1 MSAILKSQPFDPLI
15 SSSDANSEE
24 NEQPGFI
31 STASIVSNVVENAQ
45 PLSPIGSTASAIESS
60 SLLSVQPSPVRDLP
74 SLRDVNTV
82 LNKKKSNRQLA
93 LNDTWTRY
101 SPSMIGGDLF
111 TMVYTGFTGAQYF
124 APSLQSISCL
134 GWITSGAAEIGGLI
148 NILVA
153 CQEIKEAFTA
163 QGNDNVTFWKNVFD
177 ASLYILIGLLMIT
190 IGIATKVIALGSLA
204 AFFTAN
210 PWLLPVLFFVASLP
224 LIVEVSHRVTKIVLK
239 KNLASCIAFQSIKTN
254 LLSNRSEALHTLQAS
269 LFSDLS
275 SQSSTLDI
283 SKKMEKLQE
292 DMGVEAAI
300 EVFSLFKMLMDESV
314 ATLRIEEQIQRAE
327 QKIKEWY
334 RAQYVR
340 MFQQVLYIMAFVIS
354 MGALAP
360 GVNANVM
367 KGSDNVAM
375 AGANLIP
382 LYMDTFWPFKR
393 NVQMVVPPAI

>member
-1 MSAILKSQPFDPLI
+1 MSAIQSSQFFESQI
-15 SSSDANSEE
+15 SSSAANNEE
-24 NEQPGFI
+24 DEQSGLI
-31 STASIVSNVVENAQ
+31 ATASTVGDFVENTQ
-45 PLSPIGSTASAIESS
+45 PLSPMGSTVSTP
-60 SLLSVQPSPVRDLP
+60 LLSVQPPVRDLP
-74 SLRDVNTV
+74 SLSDVNFV
-82 LNKKKSNRQLA
+82 LNTKELNRQRA
-93 LNDTWTRY
+93 LGDTWTRY

-134 GWITSGAAEIGGLI
+134 GWITSGAGEIGGLI

-163 QGNDNVTFWKNVFD
+163 QGNDNVTFWKNMID
-177 ASLYILIGLLMIT
+177 ASLYILIGLLMIM
-190 IGIATKVIALGSLA
+190 IGVSTKVIALGSLA

-210 PWLLPVLFFVASLP
+210 PWLLPLLFFVASFP

-254 LLSNRSEALHTLQAS
+254 LLSDRSEAFHTLQAS

-275 SQSSTLDI
+275 SNSTLEDI
-283 SKKMEKLQE
+283 NKKMEKLQE
-292 DMGVEAAI
+292 DMGAEAAI

-314 ATLRIEEQIQRAE
+314 ALLEIEEQIQRAE
-327 QKIKEWY
+327 QRIKEWY
-334 RAQYVR
+334 HAQYVR
-340 MFQQVLYIMAFVIS
+340 MFQQVLYILAFVIS

-367 KGSDNVAM
+367 NGSDNVAM